1 MLSLVEKSED
11 VAAVVR
17 FFAELAEPAEPVV
30 PALAPA
36 LALAVPSVETLV
48 CGPFSLCL

>member
-17 FFAELAEPAEPVV
+17 FFAELAEPVV